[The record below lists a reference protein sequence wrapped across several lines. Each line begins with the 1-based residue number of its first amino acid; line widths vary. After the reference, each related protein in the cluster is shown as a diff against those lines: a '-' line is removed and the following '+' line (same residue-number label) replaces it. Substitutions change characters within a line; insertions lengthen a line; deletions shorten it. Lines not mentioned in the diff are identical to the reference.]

1 MFPPLYFSLQVGG
14 ILRSA
19 QHSSQFLPTAL
30 SPWRESQKVFI
41 YLRPKTKH
49 KTRLPR
55 ETHKET
61 VNTLPQISDLGG
73 AENSMHA
80 FVCRDE
86 DFSHSQDAVLSLNML
101 LLCVRHIKIHFDF
114 YWGKKTRE
122 QKISRTKD
130 NCIDLLSMWSGA
142 EKEC

>member
-1 MFPPLYFSLQVGG
+1 
-14 ILRSA
+14 
-19 QHSSQFLPTAL
+19 
-30 SPWRESQKVFI
+30 
-41 YLRPKTKH
+41 
-49 KTRLPR
+49 
-55 ETHKET
+55 
-61 VNTLPQISDLGG
+61 
-73 AENSMHA
+73 MHA

-86 DFSHSQDAVLSLNML
+86 DFPHSQDAVLSLNML

-130 NCIDLLSMWSGA
+130 NCIDLLSAWSGT